1 MVVEKWLVVVLG
13 GKTEKVESRVFGGR
27 GSLFIVARGGRGDLG
42 GSQMGYSSLGL
53 D

>member
-1 MVVEKWLVVVLG
+1 MAGCCVG
-13 GKTEKVESRVFGGR
+13 GEDRKGRKPCLGGR

-42 GSQMGYSSLGL
+42 CLSGAQG